1 MLSFGMTLL
10 RRDLA
15 LAAAAAALGDAAL
28 AAPGHAA
35 ARRPAYQ
42 VLSQI
47 TAQPGKRDQLARIM
61 TEGSRGLAGCLAYV
75 IAADPDDPQSLWI
88 TELWTD
94 RASHEQ
100 SLRTEQVAAA
110 IARGRPLMVGFLRRV
125 EIAPI
130 AGFSTGFGR

>member
-1 MLSFGMTLL
+1 MTML

-28 AAPGHAA
+28 ATPGHAA
-35 ARRPAYQ
+35 ARPGYQ

-47 TAQPGKRDQLARIM
+47 TAVPGKRDQLAKVM
-61 TEGSRGLAGCLAYV
+61 TEGSRGLAGCIAYV

-88 TELWTD
+88 TELWAD
-94 RASHEQ
+94 RASHER
-100 SLRTEQVAAA
+100 SLRTEQVATA

-125 EIAPI
+125 EVVPI
-130 AGFSTGFGR
+130 AGFSSGFGR